1 MARLTATAVLLSSVL
16 SAACLDNSGPNPGEQ
31 IFQSSLDQWNSEGP
45 DSYDMVLRRQTI
57 SANPDLSVLITVRN
71 GVVVSRI
78 YDGTTIPVE
87 PANASLYPD
96 VPGLFDFLKEAMDS
110 DPFLLNAEYDETYSY
125 PQLITLDR
133 YAGRTDD
140 NVTYTVMSFTAIE

>member
-1 MARLTATAVLLSSVL
+1 MARFSATAVLLSSVL
-16 SAACLDNSGPNPGEQ
+16 SAACLDNAGPDPGEQ
-31 IFQSSLDQWNSEGP
+31 IFKSSLEEWNTKGP
-45 DSYDMVLRRQTI
+45 TSYDMVLRRQTI
-57 SANPDLSVLITVRN
+57 SLNPDLSVLITVRN
-71 GVVVSRI
+71 GVVTSRT

-96 VPGLFDFLKEAMDS
+96 VPGLFAFLKQAMDS
-110 DPFLLNAEYDETYSY
+110 NPFLLNAEYDETYSY

-140 NVTYTVMSFTAIE
+140 NVTYTVTSFTAIE